1 MPIYTY
7 INTETKESLD
17 VFLSIG
23 DMETIGYRGKCGDE
37 DCWEKQLSS
46 FAISVD
52 SSANLDPFDN
62 EAFNRSISNK
72 SGSMGDIMDL
82 SAELSE
88 KRAEKA
94 GGEDPVQRA
103 TYDTYEEKN
112 GVKHHDDRPKKI
124 ETDHVV
130 IDFNEED

>member
-7 INTETKESLD
+7 INTKTEETRD
-17 VFLSIG
+17 VFLSIE
-23 DMETIGYRGKCGDE
+23 DMGRVGYQGECGSE
-37 DCWEKQLSS
+37 DCWEKQLSP

-52 SSANLDPFDN
+52 SSSNLDPFDN
-62 EAFNRSISNK
+62 KAFNRSISNK
-72 SGSMGDIMDL
+72 KGSMADILDL
-82 SAELSE
+82 SSELSE

-103 TYDTYEEKN
+103 TYDEYEKKN
-112 GVKHHDDRPKKI
+112 GVKHHEDRPKKV

-130 IDFNEED
+130 IDFDSEN